1 MNHYLFIVEGAH
13 DVALVSSILRVLK
26 FKCIKNY
33 TQINPPFNKLIIDRF
48 PYDKNNLDI
57 YNKLPSFYIKE
68 DKTVCIISADGET
81 KLIKSLDNA
90 ISKFRLEELDELTKV
105 VIFCDGDLD
114 NRENKINRLI
124 KRSFSKDNKLEINKE
139 KLIKG
144 YISLSNINI
153 INIKS
158 EFFVMPNN
166 KDSGRLE
173 QILLE
178 AIKNIDGELLEEVD
192 LFLTKVPDLYKSKWS
207 ENNSKYDKTR
217 ISCVGNVKNPASSMG
232 ALIGSSKWITEDTVK
247 SCNLLG
253 GIYNYIKITLNI

>member
-1 MNHYLFIVEGAH
+1 MNHYIFIVEGAH

-33 TQINPPFNKLIIDRF
+33 NKISNPLNRLIIDRL

-57 YNKLPSFYIKE
+57 YNKLPSFYIK
-68 DKTVCIISADGET
+68 DNNNVCIISADGET

-90 ISKFRLEELDELTKV
+90 ISKFKIDELDDLSKV

-114 NRENKINRLI
+114 TREEKIKKLI
-124 KRSFSKDNKLEINKE
+124 KLSFPKDNKLEINKD
-139 KLIKG
+139 KLLKG
-144 YISLSNINI
+144 YLSLNNIDI
-153 INIKS
+153 INIKT

-178 AIKNIDGELLEEVD
+178 AIKNVDGELLEEVD
-192 LFLTKVPDLYKSKWS
+192 MLLDRIPSVYKSKWS
-207 ENNSKYDKTR
+207 ETNSKYDKTR
-217 ISCVGNVKNPASSMG
+217 ISCVGNVKNPTSSMG
-232 ALIGSSKWITEDTVK
+232 ALIGSSKWITEETVI
-247 SCNLLG
+247 SCNLLS
-253 GIYNYIKITLNI
+253 GIYNYIKGILI